1 MHYCAHVIVF
11 LLGVTCQF
19 WTDQADKQ
27 RERREKSCVFLS
39 TSPLTPPGWSYQ
51 EWRPPSDHIWQSL
64 DRGQSCT
71 GTALHYNLSDNTTV
85 LWLCFHCFHL
95 NTSPL
100 GKYSNVLFFVHA
112 LFMKNKL
119 RFFSFFF
126 FTSPKAKAEEKRSS
140 GSGEWT
146 IFIEK

>member
-1 MHYCAHVIVF
+1 VTDIYISIVYVNGVLSFMVCIRTSYLYALLCSCDRFLAHGNVPI
-11 LLGVTCQF
+11 LNRPRI
-19 WTDQADKQ
+19 QADEQ

-39 TSPLTPPGWSYQ
+39 TSPLTPPGWLYQ

-71 GTALHYNLSDNTTV
+71 GTALHYNVSDNTTV

-100 GKYSNVLFFVHA
+100 GKYSNVLFFVHV
-112 LFMKNKL
+112 LFMKN
-119 RFFSFFF
+119 
-126 FTSPKAKAEEKRSS
+126 
-140 GSGEWT
+140 
-146 IFIEK
+146 